1 MQDLFELTPELL
13 LEQSQEMFSLCSAYE
28 NLFSN
33 ISSDL
38 NGINGSWSDLLSNN
52 FSGKIGSAQKAFS
65 GALSMLQNSANSA
78 RSVAETA
85 QEMDTAWASKI
96 SSSMAGQ
103 SLSDLRNNPYF
114 MQGVL
119 NLMNWDPAAESKEAL
134 ELLDK
139 LKEKAEDV
147 IPSSVRA
154 WIEFLGKQADKK
166 FFDGNVDKAIDLTT
180 QLLEGDLEG
189 FGKDAELLVLKEV
202 FKEAVKGTAGDPVNI
217 MGFKYD
223 PTTKYYIN
231 MGLGIGEGLGEFAQ
245 EPSWENL
252 TEIAWNASVKPVL
265 ETAGSTVE
273 TVTQLIPG
281 ISEYYY
287 DENGAEDIGDAAG
300 IALGDLYRLFTPDE
314 DIKEYASNYYK
325 DGMWEGL
332 WGGFE
337 DIGSFIKDSGGPGEA
352 AKNFFSTAYKDSQ
365 ENLDHMAENAGY
377 LWDSIEKLIGGAKDD
392 SIAKTLSG
400 GGGAAF

>member
-13 LEQSQEMFSLCSAYE
+13 LEQSQEMSSLCAAYE
-28 NLFSN
+28 NLFAN

-52 FSGKIGSAQKAFS
+52 FSAKIGSAQKSFS
-65 GALSMLQNSANSA
+65 GALTMLRNSASST

-85 QEMDTAWASKI
+85 LEMDNAWASKI
-96 SSSMAGQ
+96 GGSMAGQ
-103 SLSDLRNNPYF
+103 SLGDLRNNPYF

-134 ELLDK
+134 ELLDQ
-139 LKEKAEDV
+139 LKEKAEGV

-189 FGKDAELLVLKEV
+189 FGKDAQLLVLKEV

-231 MGLGIGEGLGEFAQ
+231 MGLGIGEGLGEFAL

-273 TVTQLIPG
+273 TVTKLIPG

-287 DENGAEDIGDAAG
+287 DKQGAEDIGDAAG
-300 IALGDLYRLFTPDE
+300 IALGDLYSLFSPDE

-337 DIGSFIKDSGGPGEA
+337 DIGSFIKDSGGVGEA

-365 ENLDHMAENAGY
+365 ENLAHMAENAEHFWNSLENLVG
-377 LWDSIEKLIGGAKDD
+377 
-392 SIAKTLSG
+392 SG